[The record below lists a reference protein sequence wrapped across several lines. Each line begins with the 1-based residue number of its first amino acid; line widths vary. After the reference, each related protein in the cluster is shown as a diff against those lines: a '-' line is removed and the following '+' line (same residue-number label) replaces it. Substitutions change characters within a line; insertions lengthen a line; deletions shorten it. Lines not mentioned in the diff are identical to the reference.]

1 MAGSTEADGMVLSQ
15 FNRLIGEL
23 LRGSVNRNCFRP
35 WEIDLILDIESSDLR
50 PAARRDLLRR
60 YQKAVRRHFEEG
72 GGPPPRLSE
81 YLESRRARR
90 SRRQAAVEPETQAAG
105 EAVR

>member
-1 MAGSTEADGMVLSQ
+1 MGQFGDEGGMVLSQ

-23 LRGSVNRNCFRP
+23 LRGTVTRNCFRP
-35 WEIDLILDIESSDLR
+35 WEIDLILDIESSNLR
-50 PAARRDLLRR
+50 PAARRDLLKR

-81 YLESRRARR
+81 YIESRRARKAQAETKSEQEPQVAGQV
-90 SRRQAAVEPETQAAG
+90 SR
-105 EAVR
+105 